1 MKRLLIGLAVL
12 PFLAG
17 VSLAASPVSLSD
29 QQMDR
34 VTAGFDFMETD
45 SSDTSSVTVLVNEPL
60 MACTDCYLVVKGTA
74 WPSVSLQ
81 SLQVNAQFGATLRD
95 GDHSTVDDS
104 ASDFTLQVLISREH
118 HQLRKCRFDAFAA

>member
-81 SLQVNAQFGATLRD
+81 SLQVNAQFGPS
-95 GDHSTVDDS
+95 H
-104 ASDFTLQVLISREH
+104 
-118 HQLRKCRFDAFAA
+118 